1 MDLTNL
7 VWQEFACPIQG
18 VRANRVVQVRD
29 VLQTIR
35 ASRMNVRWSAFQEA
49 EGPLR
54 VDLRRSP
61 MAVEPSN
68 PQPKATQRRPCRH
81 RIDEVNPVQANS
93 LSRFDVLQPVVD
105 EHGA

>member
-54 VDLRRSP
+54 VGFTRS
-61 MAVEPSN
+61 
-68 PQPKATQRRPCRH
+68 RRPQCPV
-81 RIDEVNPVQANS
+81 EVVEKP
-93 LSRFDVLQPVVD
+93 LF
-105 EHGA
+105 